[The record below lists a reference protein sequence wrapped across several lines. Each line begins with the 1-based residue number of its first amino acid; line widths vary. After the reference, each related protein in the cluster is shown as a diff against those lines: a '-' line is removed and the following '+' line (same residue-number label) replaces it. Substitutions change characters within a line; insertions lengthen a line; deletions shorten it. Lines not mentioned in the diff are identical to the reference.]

1 MSRRIASNLILFLFT
16 FCFGTQKYDMPRKID
31 LFNDIISQTTTP
43 AAPKVSQCQC
53 LPPTTPTTP
62 PNCIPYDSR
71 LQAASLEEAIVAF
84 PDLTITRQEKAS
96 QSTGTLNNCKT
107 KQCRDCYK
115 DLRSQLRKVG
125 LLPGT
130 IDQVFHNQRNFTT
143 CQKYRFAR
151 QDKGVYEKKK
161 KAKQHYEWDYV
172 DYDEGSAEEDF
183 WSELMGKPNR
193 LRNRIKRDVEATTAI
208 SQPPNTTALNST
220 GIIGIRFPISC
231 TTRGITPD
239 GLGTVSL
246 CSTCWVW
253 RRLPSTY
260 YPAYLNEVVCDY
272 ADTSCLSGYASCQTG
287 TQQLNVLRND
297 SGKLVPVSV
306 SAGINCECRISVGS
320 TLESLVLGKGTSSAM
335 PPIGTT
341 STKQS
346 ATSTTSHP

>member
-16 FCFGTQKYDMPRKID
+16 FCLGNQRYDAPRKID
-31 LFNDIISQTTTP
+31 LFNDIISQTTTT
-43 AAPKVSQCQC
+43 AAPKCQC
-53 LPPTTPTTP
+53 LPPTTPTNP

-84 PDLTITRQEKAS
+84 PDLTITRQEKA
-96 QSTGTLNNCKT
+96 QLSTATLNNCKT

-130 IDQVFHNQRNFTT
+130 IDQVFSNQRNFTT

-161 KAKQHYEWDYV
+161 KAKQHYEWDYAE
-172 DYDEGSAEEDF
+172 YDDDSVEEGF
-183 WSELMGKPNR
+183 WDDILGNKDRNK
-193 LRNRIKRDVEATTAI
+193 LRNRIKRDVEATTAV

-306 SAGINCECRISVGS
+306 SAGINCECRLAVGS
-320 TLESLVLGKGTSSAM
+320 TLESLVLGRGTTSAM
-335 PPIGTT
+335 PPVGTT
-341 STKQS
+341 STKQP

>member
-1 MSRRIASNLILFLFT
+1 MSRRTASNVLVILFLCSK
-16 FCFGTQKYDMPRKID
+16 CFGSQRYDMPRKID
-31 LFNDIISQTTTP
+31 LFHDVISQSTTTP
-43 AAPKVSQCQC
+43 APKCQC
-53 LPPTTPTTP
+53 LPPSTPTSP

-84 PDLTITRQEKAS
+84 PDLTITRQEKS
-96 QSTGTLNNCKT
+96 QQTTATLNNCKT

-115 DLRSQLRKVG
+115 DIRGQLRKVG

-130 IDQVFHNQRNFTT
+130 IDQVFSNQRNFTT

-151 QDKGVYEKKK
+151 QDKGVYEKNKK
-161 KAKQHYEWDYV
+161 TKQHYDWDYEEYDDDSDE
-172 DYDEGSAEEDF
+172 DYF
-183 WSELMGKPNR
+183 WGEFLGGKKQK
-193 LRNRIKRDVEATTAI
+193 LRNRIRRDVEATTAI
-208 SQPPNTTALNST
+208 SQPPNSTALNST

-287 TQQLNVLRND
+287 TQQLNVLRNE

-320 TLESLVLGKGTSSAM
+320 SLESLVLGKGTSSAL
-335 PPIGTT
+335 PPVGTT
-341 STKQS
+341 STKPPPVS
-346 ATSTTSHP
+346 STSHP

>member
-16 FCFGTQKYDMPRKID
+16 FCFGNQRYDSPRKID

-43 AAPKVSQCQC
+43 AAPKCQC
-53 LPPTTPTTP
+53 LPPTTPSNP

-84 PDLTITRQEKAS
+84 PDLTITRQEKA
-96 QSTGTLNNCKT
+96 QLSTATLNNCKT

-161 KAKQHYEWDYV
+161 KAKQHYEWDYAE
-172 DYDEGSAEEDF
+172 YDDDSVEEDF
-183 WSELMGKPNR
+183 WDEVLGNKDRNK
-193 LRNRIKRDVEATTAI
+193 LRNRIKRDVDATTSV

-220 GIIGIRFPISC
+220 GIIGELLNF
-231 TTRGITPD
+231 
-239 GLGTVSL
+239 LSL
-246 CSTCWVW
+246 
-253 RRLPSTY
+253 
-260 YPAYLNEVVCDY
+260 N
-272 ADTSCLSGYASCQTG
+272 
-287 TQQLNVLRND
+287 
-297 SGKLVPVSV
+297 
-306 SAGINCECRISVGS
+306 I
-320 TLESLVLGKGTSSAM
+320 
-335 PPIGTT
+335 
-341 STKQS
+341 
-346 ATSTTSHP
+346 

>member
-1 MSRRIASNLILFLFT
+1 
-16 FCFGTQKYDMPRKID
+16 MPKKID

-43 AAPKVSQCQC
+43 AAPKCQC
-53 LPPTTPTTP
+53 LPPSTPTTP

-84 PDLTITRQEKAS
+84 PDLTITRQEKT
-96 QSTGTLNNCKT
+96 QSAMQTATLNNCKT

-161 KAKQHYEWDYV
+161 KAKQHYDWDYA
-172 DYDEGSAEEDF
+172 DYDNDDSDYF
-183 WSELMGKPNR
+183 WDGILWREKDNK

-208 SQPPNTTALNST
+208 SQPPNSSALNST

-306 SAGINCECRISVGS
+306 SAGINCECRLSVGS
-320 TLESLVLGKGTSSAM
+320 SLESLVLGKGTSSAM
-335 PPIGTT
+335 PPVGGTS
-341 STKQS
+341 STN
-346 ATSTTSHP
+346 APPPTSTTSHP